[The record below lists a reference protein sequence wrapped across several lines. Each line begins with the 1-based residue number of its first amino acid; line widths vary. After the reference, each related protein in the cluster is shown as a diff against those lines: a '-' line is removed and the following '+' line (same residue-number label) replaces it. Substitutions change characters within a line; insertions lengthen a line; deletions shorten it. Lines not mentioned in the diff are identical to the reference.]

1 MLMHFVCYSSPFSTS
16 VHAFHPFSV
25 LNSTILSSAKAVAPA
40 KSVTALKTSA
50 LWNFPLPTFKIAPAI
65 GLPMRS
71 PKPANVKLIPM
82 RVPIKPILGE
92 MRAMIVGGNDTM
104 APEN

>member
-1 MLMHFVCYSSPFSTS
+1 M
-16 VHAFHPFSV
+16 
-25 LNSTILSSAKAVAPA
+25 
-40 KSVTALKTSA
+40 
-50 LWNFPLPTFKIAPAI
+50 PTFKIAPAI